1 MALTQITS
9 EGIKDGEV
17 KNADMADDAIGV
29 AELSATGTAS
39 SSTFLRGD
47 NSWQTIS
54 TTDSTKM
61 PLAGGTFTND
71 VTFEA
76 NTSGRD
82 MLWDKSRDSLVFKD
96 NAYIELGT
104 GTDLQIYHNGTDNY
118 IKNVSGAFKLL
129 MGSEYAIQ
137 AVANGAV
144 ELYHNDIKTFSTN
157 SAGISVLG
165 PEGGDAAIY
174 FYADEGDDNAD
185 QWKVVAEHGNDFI
198 IGNYAAGSWE
208 NNIKAV
214 GNGTVELY
222 YDNSK
227 KLETT
232 TNGVNIPANNLTID
246 ANNGEKIS
254 LKGTDNPYI
263 RWYEQT
269 TAKAYVQ
276 WDSVGF
282 LNLFNEETSKGLRI
296 GGSGAE
302 VLDSVK
308 FTCGNDQDLQ
318 LYHDGTDNIIKNNGT
333 VSLKITDTG
342 GDVQFACHNN
352 GSTDLYHNGT
362 KKLETTTNG
371 VLVDGT
377 LAAKGQV
384 TASAV
389 PPIAIESTVDSNDF
403 SISQYEDA
411 NGVYTLIGQ
420 NTQLNAGGSDVILD
434 SGHKSAG
441 IMLDGRNNGAV
452 YIYTGDTNETE
463 ERVKVDNNGVLTIDK
478 QPSFSAIITS
488 TTDRETYNVYTVVPY
503 DTTQV
508 DNGNHFD
515 ETNKRFVAPVA
526 GKYYFSVSQNHV
538 GDIILKMRKNGTSF
552 VGGEFRSNTDAAW
565 EHASLSAVIELAAND
580 YVDVVVALYDT
591 HAGAEHAWNGGA
603 TSSAFG
609 WDQFCGWLI
618 H

>member
-222 YDNSK
+222 YDNS
-227 KLETT
+227 
-232 TNGVNIPANNLTID
+232 
-246 ANNGEKIS
+246 
-254 LKGTDNPYI
+254 
-263 RWYEQT
+263 
-269 TAKAYVQ
+269 
-276 WDSVGF
+276 
-282 LNLFNEETSKGLRI
+282 
-296 GGSGAE
+296 
-302 VLDSVK
+302 
-308 FTCGNDQDLQ
+308 
-318 LYHDGTDNIIKNNGT
+318 
-333 VSLKITDTG
+333 
-342 GDVQFACHNN
+342 
-352 GSTDLYHNGT
+352 